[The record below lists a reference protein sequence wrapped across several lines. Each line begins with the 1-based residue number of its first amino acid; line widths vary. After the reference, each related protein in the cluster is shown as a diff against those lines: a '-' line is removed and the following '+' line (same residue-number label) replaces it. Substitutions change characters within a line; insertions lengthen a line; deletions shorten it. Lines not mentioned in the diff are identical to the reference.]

1 MTKENRLTMPRLVL
15 MLAELTAFAVLA
27 VIASYHF
34 GYADGARITVANAI
48 AYIIPRTIL
57 SRARGSN
64 LTAHVLLFVLTF
76 FLIAVDFSRMLLWT
90 SYEEFSLE
98 IPNVQNDARL
108 YYGWALQ
115 SYYGNTRLGEIPF
128 PGFPL
133 MMVGMWK
140 VLGVSVVWPAAMNM
154 MFTLT
159 SVVLTGMTTRRLLLG
174 RVAEPA
180 TALLNSGM
188 LLTSILFYYLMIG
201 TGILKEGSVYL
212 SMSMAGYALTS
223 MTACDEERHRP
234 WLDLLLFV
242 LACVLMAGVRTTYLY
257 FIALGV
263 AIMSLPNWRRD
274 WIMSLAM
281 MAIFLVT
288 LFVGD
293 YFSSYSFER
302 HAEIVG
308 GGWNMQRFYIKGESQ
323 LLYREILDYYFL
335 YTPWHRLLML
345 PLTMS
350 VQFII
355 PIPWVYYEHLSVLNI
370 LSRLTWGWYLVGG
383 TAAFYYLFIC
393 WRRHQGMGFWA
404 WWPAASF
411 IVMAYIMAGSPARYV
426 LPIEPLFVPVALFV
440 FCRLAEGQ
448 WRRQYKLWCV
458 AFVVMLAAALVV
470 CYLFQRGILSGLLA
484 APAA

>member
-1 MTKENRLTMPRLVL
+1 MTDENRMTMPRLVL

-27 VIASYHF
+27 AIASHCF
-34 GYADGARITVANAI
+34 GFADGARITIANAV

-64 LTAHVLLFVLTF
+64 LTSHVLLFALMV
-76 FLIAVDFSRMLLWT
+76 FLVAVDFKRMLIWT
-90 SYEEFSLE
+90 SYDEFSLQ
-98 IPNVQNDARL
+98 IPNVLNDSRL
-108 YYGWALQ
+108 YYGWALE
-115 SYYGNTRLGEIPF
+115 SYYGNTRVGEIAF
-128 PGFPL
+128 AGFPL
-133 MMVGMWK
+133 MMVGLWK
-140 VLGVSVVWPAAMNM
+140 LFGVSVVWPAAMNL

-174 RVAEPA
+174 RVSSSAS
-180 TALLNSGM
+180 TLLNGGM

-201 TGILKEGSVYL
+201 SGILKEGSIYL
-212 SMSMAGYALTS
+212 SMTMAAFALASMA
-223 MTACDEERHRP
+223 ACDEERHRP
-234 WLDLLLFV
+234 WLNLILFV
-242 LACVLMAGVRTTYLY
+242 LACVLMAAVRTTYLY

-263 AIMSLPNWRRD
+263 VIMALPNWRRD
-274 WIMSLAM
+274 WMMSLAM
-281 MAIFLVT
+281 FAVFLIA

-335 YTPWHRLLML
+335 YTPLHRALML

-355 PIPWVYYEHLSVLNI
+355 PLPWVYYEHPSVLNY
-370 LSRLTWGWYLVGG
+370 LSRLTWGWYLMGG

-393 WRRHQGMGFWA
+393 WRRNEGMGFWA

-411 IVMAYIMAGSPARYV
+411 VIMAYIMAGSTARYL
-426 LPIEPLFVPVALFV
+426 LPIEPLFVPVAMFV
-440 FCRLAEGQ
+440 FCRLAEGH

-458 AFVVMLAAALVV
+458 VFVILLAAALIV
-470 CYLFQRGILSGLLA
+470 CNLFQRGILSGLLST
-484 APAA
+484 PAA